1 VVFQTKEEQLS
12 IMKDY
17 HESGWVADPQGI
29 NTAGWGL
36 FLKAADMAKIGQL
49 YLNRGAWD
57 GKQIVSAGWIDEST
71 KEHSRCAE
79 WGNLAYGYFWWII
92 DEESYAAMGD
102 GGNVIY
108 VNPAKKLVVA
118 IASLFMQRAKDRI
131 ELIKAYI
138 EPMAED
144 GVL

>member
-1 VVFQTKEEQLS
+1 MNDKNT
-12 IMKDY
+12 
-17 HESGWVADPQGI
+17 SGWVVDPQGN

-36 FLKAADMAKIGQL
+36 FLKAADMAKIGQM
-49 YLNRGAWD
+49 YLNRGVWD
-57 GKQIVSAGWIDEST
+57 GKQIVPAAWIDEST
-71 KEHSRCAE
+71 KEHSRWDE
-79 WGNLAYGYFWWII
+79 RKLVYGYLWWII

-118 IASLFMQRAKDRI
+118 IASLFMPRAKDRI

-138 EPMAED
+138 EPMVED
-144 GVL
+144 CVS